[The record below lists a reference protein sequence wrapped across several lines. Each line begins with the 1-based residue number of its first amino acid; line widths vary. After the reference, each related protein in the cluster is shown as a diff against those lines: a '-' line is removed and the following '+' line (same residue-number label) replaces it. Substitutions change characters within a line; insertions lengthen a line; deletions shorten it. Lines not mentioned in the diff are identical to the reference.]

1 MKKLLPLAVLA
12 ALSSVHVASA
22 QAADVSAAVGATGQS
37 GMTYRLGLSWDWDK
51 SWWQTSTGRLTGYW
65 DAGYTYWEGGDEGA
79 GKHSLSF
86 APVFVYEFAGDSIKP
101 FIEAGIGVAAFS
113 GTRVGDQN
121 LGSSLNFE
129 DRIGAGLKF
138 ANGQSVGVRA
148 IHYSNAGL
156 KQPNDGSSPTAC
168 STRSRSSRHGRKKPG
183 SSRLFHA
190 CDSSTTPHR
199 PMERASHLA
208 GGDSSLTRPT
218 RDHRAAAGCGK
229 LPAPVRGWPSGRPLA
244 VDSRPRRTA
253 PGWTDRGSPC
263 APGRP
268 VPAASGG

>member
-1 MKKLLPLAVLA
+1 MKKLICAAAFAVATLGQA
-12 ALSSVHVASA
+12 FTV
-22 QAADVSAAVGATGQS
+22 QAADITFAVGQTS
-37 GMTYRLGLSWDWDK
+37 DSTMTYRLGLESNWDA
-51 SWWQTSTGRLTGYW
+51 SWWQTSVGRLTGYW

-156 KQPNDGSSPTAC
+156 KQPNDGIESYS
-168 STRSRSSRHGRKKPG
+168 
-183 SSRLFHA
+183 LFYKI
-190 CDSSTTPHR
+190 PI
-199 PMERASHLA
+199 
-208 GGDSSLTRPT
+208 
-218 RDHRAAAGCGK
+218 
-229 LPAPVRGWPSGRPLA
+229 
-244 VDSRPRRTA
+244 
-253 PGWTDRGSPC
+253 
-263 APGRP
+263 
-268 VPAASGG
+268 

>member
-138 ANGQSVGVRA
+138 ANG
-148 IHYSNAGL
+148 
-156 KQPNDGSSPTAC
+156 
-168 STRSRSSRHGRKKPG
+168 
-183 SSRLFHA
+183 
-190 CDSSTTPHR
+190 
-199 PMERASHLA
+199 
-208 GGDSSLTRPT
+208 
-218 RDHRAAAGCGK
+218 
-229 LPAPVRGWPSGRPLA
+229 
-244 VDSRPRRTA
+244 
-253 PGWTDRGSPC
+253 
-263 APGRP
+263 
-268 VPAASGG
+268 